1 MPKQTTNLNSQN
13 SVHFS
18 SRENFLSK
26 EFLANILLPCG
37 CGIGMKCLTLDSQQC
52 FHDSVEVEVGW
63 RAAAAHGTVAWQK
76 QERQHLV
83 RFSASWWAIVGGDD
97 GCHAAVRRPPSVVL
111 HARTHAPPKG
121 VYSSTCMFMHM
132 SFAKFKFLH
141 ITPQPPSPGSFY
153 PVFGDPNAQHYTF
166 SKRHISIVPNS
177 IVLCVYYMPSSPLPR
192 LPPPRRLLFVYC
204 DSGEGGEGERQANHQ
219 SVGQWHLPCSGPG

>member
-83 RFSASWWAIVGGDD
+83 RFSASWWAISMS
-97 GCHAAVRRPPSVVL
+97 VRRRRRRRRRLSCGRP
-111 HARTHAPPKG
+111 
-121 VYSSTCMFMHM
+121 SSTFGRASCTHTRA
-132 SFAKFKFLH
+132 AK
-141 ITPQPPSPGSFY
+141 GS
-153 PVFGDPNAQHYTF
+153 
-166 SKRHISIVPNS
+166 
-177 IVLCVYYMPSSPLPR
+177 VL
-192 LPPPRRLLFVYC
+192 
-204 DSGEGGEGERQANHQ
+204 
-219 SVGQWHLPCSGPG
+219 